1 MAKINNTTTFPI
13 TAPALDDILLGTDVS
28 DTGNSADGETVN
40 FRMDDILK
48 LGGFRGVQLFTS
60 SGTWTKPTG
69 CNAVFVFITG
79 GGAGGEDDAAG
90 KEGGTAIGYIDVS
103 SISSAT
109 ITVGA
114 GGTGRSSGTSIPG
127 GDSIWTDGTNTLT
140 GQGGKSNQNGNY
152 SGSDIGTKYSFFGDP
167 YGYGGDDGNGGTGE
181 DGGDGVVYI
190 LQFS

>member
-1 MAKINNTTTFPI
+1 MAKINDTTTFPI
-13 TAPALDDILLGTDVS
+13 TAPALDDIVLGTDVS

-40 FRMDDILK
+40 FKMDDILK

-79 GGAGGEDDAAG
+79 GGEGGGQSSSGEEA
-90 KEGGTAIGYIDVS
+90 GTAIGYIDVS
-103 SISSAT
+103 SISNAT

-114 GGTGRSSGTSIPG
+114 GGSGTNGPTGANG
-127 GDSIWTDGTNTLT
+127 GFSRWSDGTNTLT
-140 GQGGKSNQNGNY
+140 GQGGDAGGGY

-167 YGYGGDDGNGGTGE
+167 YGNGGSKAPEGGTGE

>member
-1 MAKINNTTTFPI
+1 MAKINNTTNYPNTP
-13 TAPALDDILLGTDVS
+13 PALTDHVIGTDVS
-28 DTGNSADGETVN
+28 DTGNSADGETVT
-40 FRMDDILK
+40 FKLDDILK

-114 GGTGRSSGTSIPG
+114 GGTGRSSGSSNPG

-140 GQGGKSNQNGNY
+140 GQGGKTNQNGNY